1 MKTYTTELQTSR
13 LLGVGFPRPERKHPK
28 WDYMAYSIGELIRF
42 CDGAFKGQNLIIR
55 QTATG
60 WIVGFENTVFNVYD
74 KELVESLVEMCVKL
88 KEAEVI

>member
-13 LLGVGFPRPERKHPK
+13 LLGVGFPRPERKHPFM
-28 WDYMAYSIGELIRF
+28 DAMAYSMGELIRF
-42 CDGAFKGQNLIIR
+42 CDRAFKGRNMIMR
-55 QTATG
+55 QTDTG

-74 KELVESLVEMCVKL
+74 SSLVEALVEMCVKL